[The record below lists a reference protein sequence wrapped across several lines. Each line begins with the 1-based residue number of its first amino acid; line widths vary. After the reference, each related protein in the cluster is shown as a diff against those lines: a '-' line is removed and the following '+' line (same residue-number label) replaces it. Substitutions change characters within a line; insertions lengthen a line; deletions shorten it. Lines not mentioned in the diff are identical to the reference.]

1 MSIVAQQRM
10 TAFMDNPDAP
20 RPGNPIHSTGGAK
33 AYGYEGALV
42 GGASVYGWAVRTIVE
57 ALGEVWLDEGWA
69 EVQFRRPVYPGDEL
83 DISVADDGVFNIA
96 KGDQVCIRGEVGLGE
111 ANWLV
116 DLAMPTSL
124 KPDPPADKLPALT
137 MENAPVG
144 RDLKARAVPT
154 PVDEIV
160 AFAREKEGESL
171 ECFLSK
177 RPRLHPGWIASQLTH
192 LLHHSYDYGPAIHAA
207 SHMQH
212 LRPAYAGQ
220 TLTVAG
226 HCVEAY
232 ERKGHHYI
240 VNDGAILGEQG
251 EILVRIRHTAIFE
264 VAKRG

>member
-1 MSIVAQQRM
+1 MSIAAQQRM

-116 DLAMPTSL
+116 DLAMPTRL
-124 KPDPPADKLPALT
+124 KPDPRADELPALT
-137 MENAPVG
+137 MENAPVD

-160 AFAREKEGESL
+160 AFAREKEGETL
-171 ECFLSK
+171 EYFLSQ

-226 HCVEAY
+226 HCVEVY

-240 VNDGAILGEQG
+240 VNDGAILGEEG
-251 EILVRIRHTAIFE
+251 EILVRIRHTAIFR